1 MKRTHLFL
9 ILILIFSSTNATAT
23 IWIPEAFEIPYQI
36 NHSDRIIT
44 GTVTDI
50 QQYYAH
56 TEVTIEVDEWLMGP
70 LPLEEI
76 TLITEIGKFSERM
89 GEPKFTENETVLLML
104 KDVDVSDNRFKVLYG
119 EPGKHLLSDK
129 DIILRELDHKNK
141 TEPGKHL
148 LSDKDIILRELDHKN
163 KTTEFVLA
171 NEATLESES
180 KNKTDEE
187 IPFIGIAGMSIAAS
201 GAFLL
206 LKKYD

>member
-1 MKRTHLFL
+1 MNLNSGWMLYETNTFVFNSNM
-9 ILILIFSSTNATAT
+9 IFSSTNATAT
-23 IWIPEAFEIPYQI
+23 IWTPEAFEIPYQI

-50 QQYYAH
+50 QQYYDR
-56 TEVTIEVDEWLMGP
+56 TEVAIEVDEWLMGP

-76 TLITEIGKFSERM
+76 TVITEIGKFSERI

-104 KDVDVSDNRFKVLYG
+104 KDADVSDNRFKVLYG
-119 EPGKHLLSDK
+119 
-129 DIILRELDHKNK
+129 
-141 TEPGKHL
+141 EPGKHL

-180 KNKTDEE
+180 KNETDEE
-187 IPFIGIAGMSIAAS
+187 IPSSDIPFIGLAGMSIAAS

-206 LKKYD
+206 LRKYD

>member
-141 TEPGKHL
+141 T
-148 LSDKDIILRELDHKN
+148 
-163 KTTEFVLA
+163 TEFVLA

>member
-1 MKRTHLFL
+1 MWT
-9 ILILIFSSTNATAT
+9 
-23 IWIPEAFEIPYQI
+23 PEAFEIPYQI

-50 QQYYAH
+50 QQYYDR
-56 TEVTIEVDEWLMGP
+56 TEVAIEVDEWLMGP

-76 TLITEIGKFSERM
+76 TVITEIGKFSECM

-141 TEPGKHL
+141 T
-148 LSDKDIILRELDHKN
+148 
-163 KTTEFVLA
+163 TEFVLA

-180 KNKTDEE
+180 KNETDEE
-187 IPFIGIAGMSIAAS
+187 IPSSDIPFIGLAGMSIAAS

-206 LKKYD
+206 LRKYD

>member
-1 MKRTHLFL
+1 MKRTLLFL

-23 IWIPEAFEIPYQI
+23 MWTPEAFEIPYQI

-50 QQYYAH
+50 QQYYDRI
-56 TEVTIEVDEWLMGP
+56 EVAIEVDEWLMGP

-76 TLITEIGKFSERM
+76 TVITEIGKFSERM

-141 TEPGKHL
+141 T
-148 LSDKDIILRELDHKN
+148 
-163 KTTEFVLA
+163 TEFVLA

-180 KNKTDEE
+180 KNETDEE
-187 IPFIGIAGMSIAAS
+187 IPSSDIPFIGLAGMSIAAS

-206 LKKYD
+206 LRKYD

>member
-1 MKRTHLFL
+1 MKRTLLFL

-23 IWIPEAFEIPYQI
+23 IWTPEAFEIPYQI

-50 QQYYAH
+50 QQYYDR
-56 TEVTIEVDEWLMGP
+56 TEVAIEVDEWLMGP

-76 TLITEIGKFSERM
+76 TVITEIGKFSERI

-141 TEPGKHL
+141 T
-148 LSDKDIILRELDHKN
+148 
-163 KTTEFVLA
+163 TEFVLA

-180 KNKTDEE
+180 KNETDEE
-187 IPFIGIAGMSIAAS
+187 IPSSDIPFIGLAGMSIAAS

-206 LKKYD
+206 LRKYD

>member
-1 MKRTHLFL
+1 MKRTLLFL

-23 IWIPEAFEIPYQI
+23 IWTPEAFEIPYQI
-36 NHSDRIIT
+36 NHSNRIIT

-50 QQYYAH
+50 QQYYDR
-56 TEVTIEVDEWLMGP
+56 TEVAIEVDEWLMGP

-76 TLITEIGKFSERM
+76 TVITEIGKFSERI

-104 KDVDVSDNRFKVLYG
+104 KDADVSDNRFKVLYG
-119 EPGKHLLSDK
+119 
-129 DIILRELDHKNK
+129 
-141 TEPGKHL
+141 EPGKHL

-180 KNKTDEE
+180 KNETDEE
-187 IPFIGIAGMSIAAS
+187 IPSNEIPFIGLAGMSIAVS

-206 LKKYD
+206 LRKYD